1 MKEYLSR
8 FYIAQKYGNEM
19 LIFSTLTTSLMIIPV
34 EEYEAI
40 YLKGNFNAFPET
52 VRNLIDNGFIHSE
65 EFDELEYLES
75 LRKKT
80 IANNS
85 GKTNV
90 FMITPTMD
98 CNARCFYCFERGSHH
113 QKMTMDT
120 ADAVSDFIANNKAE
134 GTINLQWFGGEPLM
148 ATDVIDR
155 ICANLQGRGIE
166 YESKLTSNGYLFN
179 ETIFEKARD
188 FWNVKYVQFTIDGL
202 EDDYNRIKKY
212 IYQNDPSPFIT
223 VMNNI
228 EKAATFGYKIRL
240 RLNFNPNE
248 TEKIKGLI
256 VYLRKRFKQY
266 NNLHVYFA
274 GIDST
279 SNQIPPISLSFDE
292 KKIHPIIE
300 LLDIDESF
308 CSMGSNNTAIDGI
321 DSDLYTNILK
331 DYFLHPITSSC
342 FGVCRSSI
350 SIDSLGDIYVCH
362 RLLGQGKKMASGS
375 VFEGYK
381 YNEIT
386 TCYQNTDIDE
396 QCKQCNL
403 LPLCQGGCKYKRL
416 HYSKEHCCIPIK
428 GVAENMILRALQ
440 RYNAEQWEVNN
451 ERIDR

>member
-8 FYIAQKYGNEM
+8 FYIAQNYEGGI
-19 LIFSTLTTSLMIIPV
+19 LLFSTLTTSLMIISL

-40 YLKGNFNAFPET
+40 YVNGDFSVFPDTVQNLK
-52 VRNLIDNGFIHSE
+52 DNGFIHCDG
-65 EFDELEYLES
+65 FDEVGYLEL

-80 IANNS
+80 IINNS

-98 CNARCFYCFERGSHH
+98 CNARCYYCFEHGSHH

-120 ADAVSDFIANNKAE
+120 ADAVSDFIADNKAD
-134 GTINLQWFGGEPLM
+134 GTINIQWFGGEPLM
-148 ATDVIDR
+148 APEVIDR
-155 ICANLQGRGIE
+155 ICTNLQAHNIS

-179 ETIFEKARD
+179 ENIFEKARD

-202 EDDYNRIKKY
+202 EKDYNRIKKY
-212 IYQNDPSPFIT
+212 IYQNDPSPFAT

-228 EKAATFGYKIRL
+228 EKAAAFGFKLRL

-248 TEKIKGLI
+248 IEKIKELI
-256 VYLRKRFKQY
+256 AYLRKRFKKY
-266 NNLHVYFA
+266 SNLHVYFA

-279 SNQIPPISLSFDE
+279 SNQIPPISLPFTE
-292 KKIHPIIE
+292 KEMHPILE
-300 LLDIDESF
+300 LLDIDEDF

-321 DSDLYTNILK
+321 DGDLYTNILK

-381 YNEIT
+381 YNDIT
-386 TCYQNTDIDE
+386 QCYQNTSIE
-396 QCKQCNL
+396 ERCERCNL

-416 HYSKEHCCIPIK
+416 HYSEEHCCVPIK
-428 GVAENMILRALQ
+428 GAVEKMIIRALQ
-440 RYNAEQWEVNN
+440 KYNKEQ
-451 ERIDR
+451 